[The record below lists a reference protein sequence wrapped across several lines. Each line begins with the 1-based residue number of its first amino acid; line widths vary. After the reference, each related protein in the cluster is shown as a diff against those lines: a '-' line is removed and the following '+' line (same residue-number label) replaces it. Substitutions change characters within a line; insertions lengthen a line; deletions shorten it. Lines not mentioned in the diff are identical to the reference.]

1 MPVRRRATTRHG
13 GGDGGLDLLQGIP
26 SLGRSQKTS
35 APQAIGMTRSGL
47 NTKTHAVCDALGNPL
62 HFLLTPSQRHDAT
75 AVPERL
81 DGLKAEALL
90 ADKAYDSDKI
100 VQNAQAQGRQV
111 IIPSMVN

>member
-1 MPVRRRATTRHG
+1 
-13 GGDGGLDLLQGIP
+13 
-26 SLGRSQKTS
+26 
-35 APQAIGMTRSGL
+35 MTRSGL

-81 DGLKAEALL
+81 DGLKAEAPL